1 MDIHSKLRGHG
12 LPEPLINLAASLVEG
27 LKPSVDFFC
36 DEWNI
41 LDWVERPGNLSQ
53 YNLRFCRIRNDELRL
68 VAKVYIAA
76 KRVQAGVT
84 ADGAFASIEAL
95 VRLDLEMGSKEISRL
110 NLLDFKAVERT
121 YAERGVT
128 GKISTLTT
136 LQGFAKWMQK
146 RIGLRVI
153 YDAPKGRCKYGRHGS
168 EEGRE
173 RKFLPTEVIRD
184 LFGLA
189 THPELSFRDRFYISA
204 LVINA
209 AVGGR
214 INELACL
221 PVDCL
226 IQQEGK
232 WVIKIFPEKGGR
244 LYFRPFPQDLYP
256 AVRAAVEFI
265 TEHTAEGRRIVKK
278 MRLNPGVNW
287 KEVKKTPI
295 SLKYYARKFVAKWVS
310 EFDLYT
316 PRGVYYQSTG
326 QFVDVIQLVGRLG
339 RVSEVAAFL
348 GASTRTVVK
357 LLQCQKAMNSKI
369 FMYEKAWNEY
379 LPLTS
384 NVYKWRSRLR
394 RHPHAISLQRLEA
407 FCEVTFNPSWMREIV
422 DDILDEALL
431 CQLENKTFPFQPDF
445 EFELNFARK
454 ILPTIQKNGVAILE
468 PENSLFIIPRTLLT
482 FSNAKSDRE
491 FRKVSVGMFQG
502 WLDGTSRTE
511 ESLFKKFNVLDPRTG
526 EVAEFYWHDIRHWLN
541 TVYKQGGLSDVQ
553 VNLILGRSDLTQAQ
567 VYDHTPALSRSLILQ
582 DMIESVRQDRAVGV
596 IQTTFNKLRIENR
609 QAAEEYLSAA
619 IRVVNPM
626 PHGACAHN
634 LALKPCQHSLSCLA
648 KGTNGKPCED
658 LIVNVQDDAQRLEI
672 ERLSRDANLIKNHIL
687 TAGGELSPQYQHF
700 KNIELSADFLLNEI
714 FKKN

>member
-1 MDIHSKLRGHG
+1 MDVHSKLRGLG
-12 LPEPLINLAASLVEG
+12 LLEPLLNLAASLVEG
-27 LKPSVDFFC
+27 LKSSVDFFS

-76 KRVQAGVT
+76 KRVQTGIA
-84 ADGAFASIEAL
+84 ADGAFTIIEAL
-95 VRLDLEMGSKEISRL
+95 VRLDLEIGSKKISQL
-110 NLLDFKAVERT
+110 NFLDFTAVERS
-121 YAERGVT
+121 YRDRGVI
-128 GKISTLTT
+128 GKISTLTI
-136 LQGFAKWMQK
+136 LQGFAKWLQM

-153 YDAPKGRCKYGRHGS
+153 YNAPKDRCKYGRHGT
-168 EEGRE
+168 EDGRE
-173 RKFLPTEVIRD
+173 RKFIPIEVIRD

-189 THPELSFRDRFYISA
+189 THPELSLRDRFYISA

-226 IQQEGK
+226 KQQERK
-232 WVIKIFPEKGGR
+232 WVVKIFPEKGGR
-244 LYFRPFPQDLYP
+244 LHLRPFPQDLYP

-265 TEHTAEGRRIVKK
+265 TEHTAEGRRIVQR
-278 MRLNPGVNW
+278 MRLNPGVDW
-287 KEVKKTPI
+287 KKIKKTHI
-295 SLKYYARKFVAKWVS
+295 SLRYFVRKFVGKWVG
-310 EFDLYT
+310 EYNLYT
-316 PRGVYYQSTG
+316 PRAVYYQTTG
-326 QFVDVIQLVGRLG
+326 QFVDVIKLVERLG
-339 RVSEVAAFL
+339 GVSEVAIYL
-348 GASTRTVVK
+348 GASRRTVTK
-357 LLQCQKAMNSKI
+357 LLQCQKAMSSKVFI
-369 FMYEKAWNEY
+369 YEKAWNEY

-384 NVYKWRSRLR
+384 KVYKWRSRLR
-394 RHPHAISLQRLEA
+394 HHPHAISLQRLEA

-431 CQLENKTFPFQPDF
+431 CQLEDKAFPFEPNL
-445 EFELNFARK
+445 EFESNFTRK
-454 ILPTIQKNGVAILE
+454 ILPTIRKNGVPILE
-468 PENSLFIIPRTLLT
+468 PENSLFVIPRNLLT
-482 FSNAKSDRE
+482 FSSAKSDRE
-491 FRKVSVGMFQG
+491 FRKVTVGMFQG

-526 EVAEFYWHDIRHWLN
+526 GVAEFYWHDIRHWLN

-553 VNLILGRSDLTQAQ
+553 VNLILGRSELTQAQ

-582 DMIESVRQDRAVGV
+582 DMIQSVRQDRAVGV
-596 IQTTFNKLRIENR
+596 IQTTFNKLKIENR
-609 QAAEEYLSAA
+609 QAAEEYLTAA

-648 KGTNGKPCED
+648 KGINGRPCED
-658 LIVNVQDDAQRLEI
+658 LIVSAQDDAQRLEI
-672 ERLSRDANLIKNHIL
+672 ERLNRDARLIKKHIL
-687 TAGGELSPQYQHF
+687 ISGGELSPQYQHF
-700 KNIELSADFLLNEI
+700 KNIELSASFLLDEI
-714 FKKN
+714 FKKK